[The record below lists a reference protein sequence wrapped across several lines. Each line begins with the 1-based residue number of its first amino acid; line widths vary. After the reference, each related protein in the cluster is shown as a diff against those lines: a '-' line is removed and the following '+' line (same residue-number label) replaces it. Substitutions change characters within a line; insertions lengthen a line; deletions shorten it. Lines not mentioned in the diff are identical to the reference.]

1 MNTVKHR
8 QNEVAALRLQAAARW
23 HLNQADNID
32 LIYSGS
38 FITIPL
44 LKFFWIKN
52 AGIDFVL
59 IIWFFLTFFL
69 DFQIEKYTALG
80 AEYKDNFDRYV
91 YGWIDTIPKEVC
103 SSSKKLE
110 ADYPEWFAL
119 QMRNNGNDNPRGVK
133 DWYELI
139 TNEDDEQEAIQKA
152 FTENV
157 KYDQHINHTLYVVI
171 LGLISVFFECCLFYG
186 TSFFRSLEYFLYHL
200 CFPFKKVISTL
211 KNISKSNKINKDVE
225 EILSNSG
232 EATEFQY
239 AQTLLYKK
247 RLISGIS
254 LRYIYSA
261 SKDKITKRLYR
272 RFIKNENQD

>member
-8 QNEVAALRLQAAARW
+8 QNEVAALRLQAAARC
-23 HLNQADNID
+23 HLNKADNID
-32 LIYSGS
+32 LFYWLVL
-38 FITIPL
+38 ITIPL
-44 LKFFWIKN
+44 LKLFWIQS

-91 YGWIDTIPKEVC
+91 YGWIDTIPKDVC

-119 QMRNNGNDNPRGVK
+119 RMKNNGNDNPRGVK

-171 LGLISVFFECCLFYG
+171 LGLIFVFLSVAYFMELPFSDLLNTFFITYA
-186 TSFFRSLEYFLYHL
+186 SLS
-200 CFPFKKVISTL
+200 KKVISTL

-225 EILSNSG
+225 QILSNSG

>member
-1 MNTVKHR
+1 MNKIKHR
-8 QNEVAALRLQAAARW
+8 QNEVDSLRLQAAARW

-32 LIYSGS
+32 LFYWVVL
-38 FITIPL
+38 ITIPL
-44 LKFFWIKN
+44 LKFFWIKS

-69 DFQIEKYTALG
+69 DFQIEKYTAFG

-91 YGWIDTIPKEVC
+91 YGWIDKIPKEVC
-103 SSSKKLE
+103 SASKKLE

-119 QMRNNGNDNPRGVK
+119 QMRHNGNDKPRGVK

-139 TNEDDEQEAIQKA
+139 TNEDDKQEAIQKA
-152 FTENV
+152 LNENV
-157 KYDQHINHTLYVVI
+157 KYDQYINHTLYVVI
-171 LGLISVFFECCLFYG
+171 LGLIFVFLSIAYFMGLPFSDLLN
-186 TSFFRSLEYFLYHL
+186 TFFITYASLS
-200 CFPFKKVISTL
+200 KKVISTL

-247 RLISGIS
+247 RLIPGIS

-272 RFIKNENQD
+272 RFIKKENQD

>member
-32 LIYSGS
+32 LIYWAVL
-38 FITIPL
+38 ITIPL

-91 YGWIDTIPKEVC
+91 YGWIDTIPKDVC

-119 QMRNNGNDNPRGVK
+119 QMRNNGNDKPRGVK

-171 LGLISVFFECCLFYG
+171 LGLIFVFLSVAYFMELPFSDLLNTFFITYA
-186 TSFFRSLEYFLYHL
+186 SLS
-200 CFPFKKVISTL
+200 KKVISTL

-225 EILSNSG
+225 EILTNSG

>member
-32 LIYSGS
+32 LIYWAVL
-38 FITIPL
+38 ITIPL

-157 KYDQHINHTLYVVI
+157 KYDQYINHTLYVVI
-171 LGLISVFFECCLFYG
+171 LGLISVFLSVAYFMELPFSDLLN
-186 TSFFRSLEYFLYHL
+186 TFFITYASLS
-200 CFPFKKVISTL
+200 KKVISTL

>member
-8 QNEVAALRLQAAARW
+8 QNEVASLRLQAAARW
-23 HLNQADNID
+23 HLNRADNID
-32 LIYSGS
+32 LFYWVVL
-38 FITIPL
+38 ITIPL
-44 LKFFWIKN
+44 LKFFWIKS

-69 DFQIEKYTALG
+69 DFQIEKYTAFG

-91 YGWIDTIPKEVC
+91 YGWIDKIPKEVC

-119 QMRNNGNDNPRGVK
+119 QMRNNGNDKPRGVK

-139 TNEDDEQEAIQKA
+139 TNEDDKQEAIQKA
-152 FTENV
+152 LTENV
-157 KYDQHINHTLYVVI
+157 KYDQYINHTLYVVI
-171 LGLISVFFECCLFYG
+171 LGLIFVFL
-186 TSFFRSLEYFLYHL
+186 SIAYFLEL
-200 CFPFKKVISTL
+200 PFSDLLNTFFITYASLSKKVISTL

-247 RLISGIS
+247 RLIPGIS
-254 LRYIYSA
+254 LRYLYSA

>member
-1 MNTVKHR
+1 M
-8 QNEVAALRLQAAARW
+8 
-23 HLNQADNID
+23 
-32 LIYSGS
+32 
-38 FITIPL
+38 
-44 LKFFWIKN
+44 
-52 AGIDFVL
+52 L

-171 LGLISVFFECCLFYG
+171 LGLISVFLSVAYFMELPFSRLLN
-186 TSFFRSLEYFLYHL
+186 TFFITYASLS
-200 CFPFKKVISTL
+200 KKVISTL

-272 RFIKNENQD
+272 RLIKNENQD